1 MKFDETYAKY
11 ISNTFYRVKE
21 LNISSESTRRTVN
34 DINYKVSY
42 IYDVSKETDY
52 VNSFILGDFCKA
64 TNKNNRIFEEK
75 LDKIIELVEPAKE
88 NKYIKE
94 KALEKLDT
102 LVVDVDQ
109 EPTLQL
115 IKELIKDIKW
125 GKYYETISN
134 RTW

>member
-21 LNISSESTRRTVN
+21 LNTSTESIRRTVN
-34 DINYKVSY
+34 DIKYNVSY

-52 VNSFILGDFCKA
+52 VNSFILGDFCKIA
-64 TNKNNRIFEEK
+64 NQNNRVFEEK

-94 KALEKLDT
+94 KVLEKLDT

-115 IKELIKDIKW
+115 IKELIKDIK
-125 GKYYETISN
+125 
-134 RTW
+134 

>member
-1 MKFDETYAKY
+1 MKFDETYANY
-11 ISNTFYRVKE
+11 ISNTFYKVKE
-21 LNISSESTRRTVN
+21 LYTSSEFTRRTVN
-34 DINYKVSY
+34 NINDKVSY
-42 IYDVSKETDY
+42 IYDVSQETDY

-64 TNKNNRIFEEK
+64 TNQNNRIFEEK

-115 IKELIKDIKW
+115 IKELIKDIK
-125 GKYYETISN
+125 
-134 RTW
+134 

>member
-1 MKFDETYAKY
+1 MKFNETYANY
-11 ISNTFYRVKE
+11 ISNTFYKVKE
-21 LNISSESTRRTVN
+21 LYISSESIRKTTN
-34 DINYKVSY
+34 DISRKLGY
-42 IYDVSKETDY
+42 IYGVSKETDY

-64 TNKNNRIFEEK
+64 TNQNNRIFEEK

-109 EPTLQL
+109 ESTLQL

-125 GKYYETISN
+125 GKYYETVSN

>member
-115 IKELIKDIKW
+115 IKELIKDIK
-125 GKYYETISN
+125 
-134 RTW
+134 